1 MRQRLSKRILLLVS
15 TVLFGGL
22 LLVLLA
28 NAGVKKAHTDLVPT
42 DEKAFVADLAPLAQ
56 DLGKV
61 YGIKPSV
68 LIAQASLETN
78 YGRQLLGVR
87 YHNLYS
93 TVSVD
98 GRRAV
103 PLQVQETV
111 KGKATWVTKP
121 FQVYPSRRAGMLDYL
136 ERLQNK
142 QLGNAQFY
150 QKLITAKSY
159 KEASTA
165 FILGGYTTDRDYAD
179 KLVAIIQKHNL
190 EAYDDTN
197 TKK

>member
-22 LLVLLA
+22 LVLLVT
-28 NAGVKKAHTDLVPT
+28 NVGTNKAHTAIVKV
-42 DEKAFVADLAPLAQ
+42 DEKVFVTELAPLAQ

-78 YGRQLLGVR
+78 YGSHLIGVR

-93 TVSVD
+93 TLSVD
-98 GRRAV
+98 GRQAV
-103 PLQVQETV
+103 PLQVQDTV
-111 KGKATWVTKP
+111 KGKKTWVTRA
-121 FQVYPSRRAGMLDYL
+121 FQVYPSRRASMLDYL
-136 ERLQNK
+136 ERLQSK
-142 QLGNAQFY
+142 QLGNEQFY

-179 KLVAIIQKHNL
+179 KLVAIIQKHHL
-190 EAYDDTN
+190 EAYDKD
-197 TKK
+197 